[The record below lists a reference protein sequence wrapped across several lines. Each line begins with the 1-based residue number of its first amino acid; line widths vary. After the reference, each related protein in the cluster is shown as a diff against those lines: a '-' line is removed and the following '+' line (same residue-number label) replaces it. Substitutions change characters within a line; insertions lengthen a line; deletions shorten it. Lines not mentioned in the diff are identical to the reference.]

1 MFGEKINKVILILL
15 IISIVI
21 ICVLGYF
28 LYDFGRKNSELNNNL
43 INMRNDIKDLKEKN
57 EINEKTLKSYIV
69 KDNIIQDAWIGAAGL
84 QEIELVFHSDYTFE
98 ETEFEYEKTGET
110 IENYSDGGILAP
122 VVRPIKKFERNGK
135 YSILENE
142 ISLNY
147 EIEKVYSKNLE
158 EDEFEL
164 KEEHQD
170 FEEGYVKHVINGKE
184 LEYKFN
190 GEIINLR
197 KKNEDYSTDVHT
209 DKPIIYLYPQETT
222 RITVKLGNPDKVT
235 CSYPQYNGNGWDV
248 IANPDG
254 NLVDNKTGKNLYS
267 LYWEGK
273 GSAKINMSEGFI
285 VKGKDVAKFLE
296 EKLQILGLTEREM
309 EEFIIYWLPKM
320 ENNKYNYI
328 RFATL
333 EEINEYMPLEFSK
346 KPDTLIR
353 VLMQFKKIE
362 EPIEVKEQKLTPI
375 IREGFI
381 AVEWGGTEIN

>member
-1 MFGEKINKVILILL
+1 MFGKKINNVILILL

-135 YSILENE
+135 YSISENE

-158 EDEFEL
+158 EEEFEL

>member
-1 MFGEKINKVILILL
+1 MFGEKINNVILILL

-57 EINEKTLKSYIV
+57 EINEKNLKSYIV

-135 YSILENE
+135 YSISENE

-158 EDEFEL
+158 EEEFEL

>member
-135 YSILENE
+135 YSISENE

-158 EDEFEL
+158 EEEFEL